1 MWRSWLALRRH
12 STVSL
17 LVLAFSTVYCLAMI
31 YPTQEML
38 FYYEAIWPP
47 SSSPGEEG
55 ETSPTA
61 DSLVDLFAV
70 VFGAG
75 GFVCAVGGGWC
86 CDKVGIAKFT
96 LAVSGC
102 CFATSLLLLA
112 PYYWPQA
119 LAQVGLTL
127 GFSLYMIV
135 CTRYTVLYAPPELF
149 GSMSGL
155 LFTAVSVFMGV
166 GAGLVD
172 YAAETLAAGRSPP
185 LLQYQAPF
193 LLLGLS
199 VHGVMQ

>member
-1 MWRSWLALRRH
+1 M
-12 STVSL
+12 
-17 LVLAFSTVYCLAMI
+17 FSKPGFSIFFCKCFGF
-31 YPTQEML
+31 L
-38 FYYEAIWPP
+38 FGAHIQHHFRWFY
-47 SSSPGEEG
+47 
-55 ETSPTA
+55 
-61 DSLVDLFAV
+61 VVAV

-193 LLLGLS
+193 LLLGLGAAALGAWLAS
-199 VHGVMQ
+199 MASSSMPAQCHRPCGPFLPRA